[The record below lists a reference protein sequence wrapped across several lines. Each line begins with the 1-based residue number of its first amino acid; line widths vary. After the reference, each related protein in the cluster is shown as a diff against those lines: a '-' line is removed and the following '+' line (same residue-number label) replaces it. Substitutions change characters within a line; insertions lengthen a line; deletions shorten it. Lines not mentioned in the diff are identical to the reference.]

1 VVDRAAAAAA
11 YAGRKSAAIAR
22 RGRDA
27 DALATVLRR
36 CVAKTAMTK
45 QLILLACAAAV
56 VAAVADCQEKQ
67 AVPPPGRS
75 AGRVAGDRQLFFGMG
90 FTDGPDTFLLGGE
103 ADFYLSDRLAVGPML
118 QLGLD
123 DNTSIVAPSCHI
135 KYLFPLDR
143 PGSPEFVPFVQ
154 GGAGFA
160 YLQKDNRP
168 GDDDGFGFLLQ
179 VGGGVE
185 LRLNEH
191 ITLASTA
198 LFNLLPAEVLDE
210 HVYFSWQVVQFG
222 FRF

>member
-1 VVDRAAAAAA
+1 
-11 YAGRKSAAIAR
+11 
-22 RGRDA
+22 
-27 DALATVLRR
+27 
-36 CVAKTAMTK
+36 MPP
-45 QLILLACAAAV
+45 
-56 VAAVADCQEKQ
+56 Q
-67 AVPPPGRS
+67 APL
-75 AGRVAGDRQLFFGMG
+75 AGRVAGDRLLFFGMG

-118 QLGLD
+118 QWGID
-123 DNTSIVAPSCHI
+123 DNTSIFAPSFHV
-135 KYLFPLDR
+135 KYLFPLDH

-154 GGAGFA
+154 GGAGLA
-160 YLQKDNRP
+160 YLHKDNRP
-168 GDDDGFGFLLQ
+168 GDDDDFGFLLQ

-198 LFNLLPAEVLDE
+198 LFDLLPAEVLDE